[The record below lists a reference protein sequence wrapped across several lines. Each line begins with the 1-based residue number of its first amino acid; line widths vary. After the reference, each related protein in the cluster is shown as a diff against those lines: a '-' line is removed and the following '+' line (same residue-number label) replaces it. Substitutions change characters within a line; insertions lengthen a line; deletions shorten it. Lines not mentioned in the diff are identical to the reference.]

1 MQKYIGQQLR
11 LVKRQEAGGFSN
23 PTERKQLYLKKLG
36 LDKKAE
42 ELDQKKLRPAWHLPH
57 IVAGDK
63 FVGNFQ
69 HPDLFRGEQVD
80 LKFTATSDT
89 EAQIFS
95 KRGDIDD
102 IVNFK
107 QDFPIAF
114 EPGEQKDQ
122 DMTAY
127 TFHKFNEQWRDFKQP
142 LPTDE
147 ECQHISLPMLQL
159 FFKQVAGVEDFPSEG
174 EYAEN
179 CADATKGMTR
189 EEFLKYLR
197 EESPDYLEKSFPGV
211 FTGRRFQFSDGRL
224 AFDGDFQIQGD
235 NLIYGFVTLA
245 GAPGGTFSL
254 ELVVKKKE
262 GA

>member
-1 MQKYIGQQLR
+1 MPGPRHGLCRCLLLGVVAVALSGSAWVPGIGTRSNARRLVARPAYQPILRRDPTVNLNMQKYIGQQLR

-142 LPTDE
+142 IPTDE

-159 FFKQVAGVEDFPSEG
+159 FFKQAGSGFAS
-174 EYAEN
+174 AAN
-179 CADATKGMTR
+179 RFAC
-189 EEFLKYLR
+189 LR
-197 EESPDYLEKSFPGV
+197 GS
-211 FTGRRFQFSDGRL
+211 
-224 AFDGDFQIQGD
+224 QIQS
-235 NLIYGFVTLA
+235 TLVSCP
-245 GAPGGTFSL
+245 GSTLPGGRC
-254 ELVVKKKE
+254 
-262 GA
+262 